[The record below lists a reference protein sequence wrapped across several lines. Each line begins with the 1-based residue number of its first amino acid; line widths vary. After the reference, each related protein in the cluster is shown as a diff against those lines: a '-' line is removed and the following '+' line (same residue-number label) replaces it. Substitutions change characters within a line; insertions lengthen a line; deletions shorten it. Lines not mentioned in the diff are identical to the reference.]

1 MEQEVSNFKSI
12 RAKFQEEIQARN
24 RPLVP
29 EKPKRPPTASE
40 GRSGPLSTMSSSSA
54 VDTKTPSLAHVIFRN
69 GEDQKAPLGK
79 HPVSFPSFPYTT
91 HELHRS
97 GDGGNRQ
104 SLKVRHL
111 PLVLPFS
118 NELKHDSATS
128 SSKGITSPL
137 KCIKKPMPAPF
148 KPTIISMF
156 SKEIGRNGGEHMK
169 RSNFQ
174 GVESTIKAVNTE
186 AGEIHQAR
194 VSDPGSSSH
203 SPEHPSSSS
212 PSESL
217 TDSSPGSVTQFFD
230 QHVLSTLEKA
240 KRKLS
245 HKNLLMCGRPKG
257 FYYSKF
263 IVPSES
269 PPSSTESE
277 NPETVLPFQPGYS
290 IYGVP
295 VYAST
300 SPLKINGASRSAII
314 GMELNGVTQPER
326 ECSRARKPLPDLTS
340 LGPQP
345 IKPNRP
351 PLVDLSRYKTRAHV
365 IDSSETLP
373 VEFVPESEI
382 FAVSNAP
389 LQNTTVPPPEFPDF
403 DIPVPGDT
411 VSSAINIAA
420 LELEATEFPESDSL
434 PPFPVPDED
443 SSLDFQA
450 VVIRS
455 KEGLAGSV
463 ESSRSVEIM
472 TSLQSVVP
480 PEPVTSEVQMNG
492 SHTAF
497 NLSTEHQLPSEPT
510 SQPGHLH
517 ESCDNVY
524 EDVETVP
531 KFPFSQNSKK
541 RKGPP
546 KNPYVDSSHV
556 KEETRRHIWHVTQWS
571 SVTED
576 QNGQTQHD
584 RKEQQSPDLHDE
596 KEQKKKE
603 KHRLEREKK
612 EQKEKEKKRNEMQKK
627 FKITGLEEP
636 MYHARVLVAS
646 KLRKHDLPVKSG
658 DVISIIR
665 TINCPKGK
673 WLARD
678 ANNKYGYISVMN
690 VELNIK
696 EMLELGKRVSQAAG
710 RGQTDGDNISFSSRS
725 SHQNPIFTSSFT
737 DDSEEWTCDE
747 ETLSPS
753 ADNLSQ
759 NRAVSMPDMFYS
771 NSSAHYTV
779 SDGSIEDV
787 HTQHEALQ
795 KLAVFFQ
802 NTNEHITENESSLPN
817 TDDPSFL
824 SAVDE
829 PPYLEA
835 EDFQFADIDLLPPPE
850 LYADSL

>member
-1 MEQEVSNFKSI
+1 MEQEVSHFKSI
-12 RAKFQEEIQARN
+12 RAKFQEEIQVRN
-24 RPLVP
+24 RPLLP
-29 EKPKRPPTASE
+29 EKPKRLPTASV

-54 VDTKTPSLAHVIFRN
+54 VDTKTHSLAHVIFRN
-69 GEDQKAPLGK
+69 GEDQKAHLGK
-79 HPVSFPSFPYTT
+79 HPISFPSFPYAT
-91 HELHRS
+91 HEPHRC

-111 PLVLPFS
+111 PLMLPFS
-118 NELKHDSATS
+118 NEPKHDSVTP
-128 SSKGITSPL
+128 SSKAITSPF
-137 KCIKKPMPAPF
+137 KYIKKPMPAPF

-156 SKEIGRNGGEHMK
+156 GKEIGRNGGEHMK
-169 RSNFQ
+169 HGNFQ
-174 GVESTIKAVNTE
+174 AVESSIKAVNTE

-194 VSDPGSSSH
+194 VSDPGSSGH
-203 SPEHPSSSS
+203 SSEQPSSSS

-263 IVPSES
+263 VVPSES
-269 PPSSTESE
+269 SPSSTESE
-277 NPETVLPFQPGYS
+277 NPETVLPFQPRHS
-290 IYGVP
+290 TYGVP

-300 SPLKINGASRSAII
+300 SPLKINGASGSAIL
-314 GMELNGVTQPER
+314 GMELNGVTKPER

-340 LGPQP
+340 LGPLP
-345 IKPNRP
+345 TKPPRP
-351 PLVDLSRYKTRAHV
+351 PYVDLSRYKTRAHV
-365 IDSSETLP
+365 IDSSEIIP
-373 VEFVPESEI
+373 IEFVPEAEI
-382 FAVSNAP
+382 LAVSNAP
-389 LQNTTVPPPEFPDF
+389 LENATVPPPEFPDF
-403 DIPVPGDT
+403 DIPTPGDT
-411 VSSAINIAA
+411 DSSAINLAA

-434 PPFPVPDED
+434 PPLPVPDED
-443 SSLDFQA
+443 NSLDFQT
-450 VVIRS
+450 VVMRS
-455 KEGLAGSV
+455 RDGLAGSI

-480 PEPVTSEVQMNG
+480 PEPVTSDLQMNG

-497 NLSTEHQLPSEPT
+497 NLSIEHQLPPI

-524 EDVETVP
+524 EDVETIP

-546 KNPYVDSSHV
+546 KNPYADSSHV
-556 KEETRRHIWHVTQWS
+556 KEETRRHIWHITQWS

-584 RKEQQSPDLHDE
+584 GKEQQSPDHHDE

-603 KHRLEREKK
+603 KQRLEREKK
-612 EQKEKEKKRNEMQKK
+612 DQKEKEKKRNEMHKK

-646 KLRKHDLPVKSG
+646 KLRKHNLPVKSG

-725 SHQNPIFTSSFT
+725 SHQNPMFTSSFT

-787 HTQHEALQ
+787 HIQ
-795 KLAVFFQ
+795 
-802 NTNEHITENESSLPN
+802 
-817 TDDPSFL
+817 
-824 SAVDE
+824 
-829 PPYLEA
+829 EA
-835 EDFQFADIDLLPPPE
+835 EDFHFADIDLLPPPE